1 MTQALPPEPFRA
13 FPADDPIRVADD
25 PIEEW
30 LLWEE
35 QANLIGFRTSTRPIS
50 ISVARVDPEAVEVLR
65 VAGAPRALVQ
75 RFLRPGGIRFPR
87 HPLNRDPAVAFFTAK
102 KAEEWIGRY
111 TSSRTLVVRP
121 RGEAPLFSLKL
132 ATDRPHPDFV
142 QPEKTKLREEARDA
156 IRWVELLGRIDR
168 LLGPPRTLHV
178 VREVLAVLVP
188 GTESGFLVRDLRLFQ
203 SGNHYL
209 PALSI
214 PWVGH
219 PIARLHG
226 RDFASFWGEFYAEA
240 VGTAK
245 AEFFARSGLQFETP
259 NPQNVLVELD
269 RRLYPTG
276 HIVLRDLGDALC
288 ATDALVCAREPWT
301 QLLHDLRP
309 ETRNSFWAFDEAGD
323 HSVPAEVLQSWLER
337 HDRAYLQMLARFFP
351 ALAPAAA
358 LDPEP
363 AFAHWNSAL
372 RDSQRAVVEAF
383 GALRIPAPR
392 RTRPPAPPS

>member
-1 MTQALPPEPFRA
+1 
-13 FPADDPIRVADD
+13 
-25 PIEEW
+25 
-30 LLWEE
+30 
-35 QANLIGFRTSTRPIS
+35 
-50 ISVARVDPEAVEVLR
+50 VDPEAVEVLR
-65 VAGAPRALVQ
+65 VHGAPRALVQ

-87 HPLNRDPAVAFFTAK
+87 HPLNRDPEVAFFAAK

-121 RGEAPLFSLKL
+121 RRGDAPLFSLKL

-168 LLGPPRTLHV
+168 WLGPPRTLHI
-178 VREVLAVLVP
+178 VREVLAVLVH
-188 GTESGFLVRDLRLFQ
+188 GSESGFLVRDLRLFQ

-226 RDFASFWGEFYAEA
+226 RDFASFWGEHYAEA
-240 VGTAK
+240 VGAAK

-269 RRLYPTG
+269 RRLVPTG
-276 HIVLRDLGDALC
+276 RIVLRDLGDALC
-288 ATDALVCAREPWT
+288 ATDALAPTREPWT
-301 QLLHDLRP
+301 TLQSDLRP
-309 ETRNSFWAFDEAGD
+309 ETRNSFWAFDEADD
-323 HSVPAEVLQSWLER
+323 HSVPADVLQSWLER
-337 HDRAYLQMLARFFP
+337 HDRAYLQMLRSFFP
-351 ALAPAAA
+351 ALAPAAQ
-358 LDPEP
+358 LDLEP
-363 AFAHWNSAL
+363 AFAHWNAAL
-372 RDSQRAVVEAF
+372 RGSPRTVCEAF
-383 GALRIPAPR
+383 AAIRAAG
-392 RTRPPAPPS
+392 RPPRATP